1 MHSFRCFPS
10 VTFPF
15 GKPQSN
21 SETGEIE
28 STGFFILSFGIGIW
42 SEWKSQLRLMNDKSE
57 PNCFVFSMKTESTN
71 FISVSL
77 SQRQSKISQ
86 RKHIKIGPLNE
97 PWAYQFI
104 SRIESTSEPKA
115 KHILKLSNSTTMY
128 KKIDKLYGGAGRRF
142 EIWRGK
148 VPCLSLFVSS
158 IQVKGIVV
166 FFFSHTHTQTHQ
178 KEFWLLSID
187 KHVDYMIR

>member
-1 MHSFRCFPS
+1 
-10 VTFPF
+10 
-15 GKPQSN
+15 
-21 SETGEIE
+21 
-28 STGFFILSFGIGIW
+28 
-42 SEWKSQLRLMNDKSE
+42 
-57 PNCFVFSMKTESTN
+57 MKTKSTN
-71 FISVSL
+71 FISVLL

-104 SRIESTSEPKA
+104 SRIESTSEQKA
-115 KHILKLSNSTTMY
+115 KHILELSNSTTMY

-166 FFFSHTHTQTHQ
+166 FFFHTHKHTKKSFDFYRLTNTSII
-178 KEFWLLSID
+178 WLDRRNVHIMTGCLMIMDDDDDWWVCFDILSI
-187 KHVDYMIR
+187 IS